1 MLKLYYTDPT
11 GTENAVSRQ
20 DISNYVIHA
29 AWSGDTDQAARKL
42 EFTIAYNTAEKDAA
56 FVPLNLQLGGVI
68 EASKVDETD
77 ATETPI
83 FVGRIFFRKRASDSF
98 TFEFTCYDNMVYL
111 AKSNIRA
118 NFKDIDVTSAIKQV
132 CGSIGLETAD
142 SIPSIPTVVN
152 FIADDKSGTEVLKM
166 LFDKAKADQGKD
178 YRAISINEKITVVE
192 KSETIENYIADSSVN
207 VISAEHS
214 ESLEDMVD
222 KVVAVNDDG
231 SVGQIFTTDDEIG
244 KYGTIQKIYKIQ
256 PPKSGESV
264 DNVTAAKALLKA
276 PKEESSLKAL
286 GNIQCI
292 SGYAITVQEEQLK
305 GKFAIKSDT
314 HHFENGIHT
323 MDLTLEYIGEAEK

>member
-1 MLKLYYTDPT
+1 MLKLYYTDPP

-20 DISNYVIHA
+20 DISNYVIQA
-29 AWSGDTDQAARKL
+29 TWSGDTDQAARKL
-42 EFTIAYNTAEKDAA
+42 EFTIAYNTAEKDVA
-56 FVPLNLQLGGVI
+56 FVPLNLLLGGII
-68 EASKVDETD
+68 EASDVDE
-77 ATETPI
+77 AIETPI
-83 FVGRIFFRKRASDSF
+83 FIGRIFFRKRASDSF

-118 NFKDIDVTSAIKQV
+118 NFKDIDVTSAVKQV

-142 SIPSIPTVVN
+142 NIPSIPTVVN
-152 FIADDKSGTEVLKM
+152 FIADDKSGTEVLQM
-166 LFDKAKADQGKD
+166 LFDKAKADQGKN
-178 YRAISINEKITVVE
+178 YRAISIGGKITVVE
-192 KSETIENYIADSSVN
+192 RGETIENYIADSSVN

-214 ESLEDMVD
+214 ESLEDMVN

-231 SVGQIFTTDDEIG
+231 SVGQIFTTEDEIR

-276 PKEESSLKAL
+276 QKEESSLKAL

-305 GKFAIKSDT
+305 GKFTIKSDT

>member
-1 MLKLYYTDPT
+1 MLKLYYTDPP
-11 GTENAVSRQ
+11 GTENAVSHQ
-20 DISNYVIHA
+20 EISNYVIHA
-29 AWSGDTDQAARKL
+29 TWSGDTDQAARKL

-56 FVPLNLQLGGVI
+56 FVPLNLLLGGTI
-68 EASKVDETD
+68 EASDVEET
-77 ATETPI
+77 TETPI
-83 FVGRIFFRKRASDSF
+83 FIGRIFFRKRASDSF

-118 NFKDIDVTSAIKQV
+118 NFKDIDVTSAVKQV

-142 SIPSIPTVVN
+142 NIPSIPTVVN
-152 FIADDKSGTEVLKM
+152 FIADDKSGTEVLQI
-166 LFDKAKADQGKD
+166 LFDKAKADQGKN
-178 YRAISINEKITVVE
+178 YRAISIGGKITVVE
-192 KSETIENYIADSSVN
+192 RGETIENYIADSSVN

-231 SVGQIFTTDDEIG
+231 SVGQIFTIDDEIG

-305 GKFAIKSDT
+305 GKFTIKSDT

>member
-11 GTENAVSRQ
+11 GTENAASHQ
-20 DISNYVIHA
+20 DISNYVIQA
-29 AWSGDTDQAARKL
+29 TWSGDTDQAARKL

-56 FVPLNLQLGGVI
+56 FVPMNLLLGGII
-68 EASKVDETD
+68 EASDVDE
-77 ATETPI
+77 AIETPI
-83 FVGRIFFRKRASDSF
+83 FIGRIFFRKRASDSF

-118 NFKDIDVTSAIKQV
+118 NFKDIDVTSAVKQV

-142 SIPSIPTVVN
+142 NIPSIPTVVN
-152 FIADDKSGTEVLKM
+152 FIADDKSGTEVLQM
-166 LFDKAKADQGKD
+166 LFDKAKADRGKN
-178 YRAISINEKITVVE
+178 YRAISIGGKITVVE
-192 KSETIENYIADSSVN
+192 RGEPIENYIADSSVN

-305 GKFAIKSDT
+305 GKFTIKSDT

>member
-1 MLKLYYTDPT
+1 MLKLYYTDPP
-11 GTENAVSRQ
+11 GTENAASRQ
-20 DISNYVIHA
+20 DISNYVIQA
-29 AWSGDTDQAARKL
+29 TWSGDTDQAARKL

-56 FVPLNLQLGGVI
+56 FVPLNLLLGGII
-68 EASKVDETD
+68 EASDVDE
-77 ATETPI
+77 AIETPI
-83 FVGRIFFRKRASDSF
+83 FIGRIFFRKRASDSF

-118 NFKDIDVTSAIKQV
+118 NFKDIDVTSAVKQV

-142 SIPSIPTVVN
+142 NIPSIPTVVN
-152 FIADDKSGTEVLKM
+152 FIADDKSGTEVLQM
-166 LFDKAKADQGKD
+166 LFDKAKADRGKN
-178 YRAISINEKITVVE
+178 YRAISIGGKITVVE
-192 KSETIENYIADSSVN
+192 RGETIENYIADSSAN

-214 ESLEDMVD
+214 ESLEDMVN

-305 GKFAIKSDT
+305 GKFTIKSDT

>member
-1 MLKLYYTDPT
+1 MLKLYYTDPP

-20 DISNYVIHA
+20 DISNYVIQA
-29 AWSGDTDQAARKL
+29 TWSGDTDQAARKL

-56 FVPLNLQLGGVI
+56 FVPLNLLLGGII
-68 EASKVDETD
+68 EASDVDE
-77 ATETPI
+77 AIETPI
-83 FVGRIFFRKRASDSF
+83 FIGRIFFRKRASDSF
-98 TFEFTCYDNMVYL
+98 TFDFTCYDNMVYL

-152 FIADDKSGTEVLKM
+152 FIADDKSGTEVLQM
-166 LFDKAKADQGKD
+166 LVDKVKADRGKN
-178 YRAISINEKITVVE
+178 YRAISIGGAITVVE
-192 KSETIENYIADSSVN
+192 RGETIENYIADSSVN

-231 SVGQIFTTDDEIG
+231 SVGQIFTTEDEIG

-305 GKFAIKSDT
+305 GKFTIKSDT
-314 HHFENGIHT
+314 HHFEHGIHT

>member
-1 MLKLYYTDPT
+1 MLKLYYTDPP
-11 GTENAVSRQ
+11 GTENSVSRQ
-20 DISNYVIHA
+20 DISNYVIQA
-29 AWSGDTDQAARKL
+29 TWSGDTDQAARKL

-56 FVPLNLQLGGVI
+56 FVPLNLLLGGII
-68 EASKVDETD
+68 EVSDVDE
-77 ATETPI
+77 AIETPI
-83 FVGRIFFRKRASDSF
+83 FIGRIFFRKRASDSF

-118 NFKDIDVTSAIKQV
+118 NFKDIDVTSAVKQV

-142 SIPSIPTVVN
+142 NIPSIPTVVN
-152 FIADDKSGTEVLKM
+152 FIADDKSGTEVLQM
-166 LFDKAKADQGKD
+166 LFDKAKADRGKN
-178 YRAISINEKITVVE
+178 YRAISIGGKITVVE
-192 KSETIENYIADSSVN
+192 RGETIENYIADSSVN

-214 ESLEDMVD
+214 ESLEDMAN

-231 SVGQIFTTDDEIG
+231 SVGQIFTTDDEIV

-305 GKFAIKSDT
+305 GKFTIKSDT

-323 MDLTLEYIGEAEK
+323 MDLTLEYIGEAER

>member
-1 MLKLYYTDPT
+1 MLKLYYTDPP

-20 DISNYVIHA
+20 DISNYVIHVT
-29 AWSGDTDQAARKL
+29 WSGDTDQAARKL

-56 FVPLNLQLGGVI
+56 FVQLNLLLGGTI
-68 EASKVDETD
+68 EASDIDET
-77 ATETPI
+77 TETPI
-83 FVGRIFFRKRASDSF
+83 FIGRIFFRKRASDSF
-98 TFEFTCYDNMVYL
+98 TFEFTCYDTMVYL

-118 NFKDIDVTSAIKQV
+118 NFKDIDVTSAVKQV

-142 SIPSIPTVVN
+142 NIPSIPTVVN
-152 FIADDKSGTEVLKM
+152 FIADDKSGTEVLQM
-166 LFDKAKADQGKD
+166 LFDKAKAEQGKS
-178 YRAISINEKITVVE
+178 YRAISIGGKITVVE
-192 KSETIENYIADSSVN
+192 RGETIENYIADSSVN

-286 GNIQCI
+286 GDIQCI

-305 GKFAIKSDT
+305 GKFTIKSDT

>member
-1 MLKLYYTDPT
+1 MLKLYYTDPP

-20 DISNYVIHA
+20 DISNYVIQA
-29 AWSGDTDQAARKL
+29 TWSGDTDQAARKI

-68 EASKVDETD
+68 EASDVDE
-77 ATETPI
+77 AIETPI
-83 FVGRIFFRKRASDSF
+83 FIGRIFFRKRASDSF

-118 NFKDIDVTSAIKQV
+118 NFKDIDVTSAVKQV

-142 SIPSIPTVVN
+142 NIPSIPTVVN
-152 FIADDKSGTEVLKM
+152 FIADDKSGTEVLQM
-166 LFDKAKADQGKD
+166 LFDKAKADQGKN
-178 YRAISINEKITVVE
+178 YRAISIGGEITVVE
-192 KSETIENYIADSSVN
+192 RGETIENYIADSSVN

-214 ESLEDMVD
+214 ESLEDMVN

-256 PPKSGESV
+256 PPKSGDSV
-264 DNVTAAKALLKA
+264 DNVTAAKALLKE

-305 GKFAIKSDT
+305 GKFTIKSDT

>member
-11 GTENAVSRQ
+11 GTENAASHQ
-20 DISNYVIHA
+20 DISNYVIQA
-29 AWSGDTDQAARKL
+29 TWSGDTDQAARKL

-56 FVPLNLQLGGVI
+56 FVPLNLLLGGII
-68 EASKVDETD
+68 EASDVDE
-77 ATETPI
+77 AIETPI
-83 FVGRIFFRKRASDSF
+83 FIGRIFFRKRASDSF

-118 NFKDIDVTSAIKQV
+118 NFKDIDVTSAVKKV

-142 SIPSIPTVVN
+142 NIPSIPTVVN
-152 FIADDKSGTEVLKM
+152 FIADDKSGTEVLQM
-166 LFDKAKADQGKD
+166 LFDKAKADQGKN
-178 YRAISINEKITVVE
+178 YRAISIGRKITVVE
-192 KSETIENYIADSSVN
+192 RGETIENYIADSSVN

-214 ESLEDMVD
+214 ESLEDMVN

-305 GKFAIKSDT
+305 GKFTIKSDT

>member
-1 MLKLYYTDPT
+1 MLKLYYTDPA
-11 GTENAVSRQ
+11 GTENAASHQ
-20 DISNYVIHA
+20 DISNYVIQA
-29 AWSGDTDQAARKL
+29 TWSGGTDQAARKL

-56 FVPLNLQLGGVI
+56 FVPLNLLLGGII
-68 EASKVDETD
+68 EASDVDE
-77 ATETPI
+77 AIETPI
-83 FVGRIFFRKRASDSF
+83 FIGRIFFRKRASDSF

-118 NFKDIDVTSAIKQV
+118 NFKDIDVTSAVKQV

-142 SIPSIPTVVN
+142 GIPSIPTVVN
-152 FIADDKSGTEVLKM
+152 FIADDKSGTEVLQM
-166 LFDKAKADQGKD
+166 LFDKAKADRGKN
-178 YRAISINEKITVVE
+178 YRAISIGGKITVVE
-192 KSETIENYIADSSVN
+192 RGETIENYIADSSVN

-231 SVGQIFTTDDEIG
+231 SVGQIFTTEDEIR

-256 PPKSGESV
+256 PPKSGGSV

-305 GKFAIKSDT
+305 GKFTIKSDT